1 MADLVRVAYADA
13 SALAKLVLVE
23 TETDALAS
31 RIQGQDRLLTSIVGV
46 VELVRVSRRELGERG
61 AREASGV
68 VAGLTVVPL
77 TPEVADLAR
86 RLDPPGLRALD
97 AIHLASA
104 RVGALMVDAFYCYDQ
119 RLCHAAAAAGLP
131 VESPGA

>member
-23 TETDALAS
+23 T
-31 RIQGQDRLLTSIVGV
+31 
-46 VELVRVSRRELGERG
+46 ELVRVSRRELGERG

-86 RLDPPGLRALD
+86 RLDPPGLQALD

>member
-1 MADLVRVAYADA
+1 MSDPSGGAYADA
-13 SALAKLVLVE
+13 SALAKLVLAE
-23 TETDALAS
+23 SETDALS
-31 RIQGQDRLLTSIVGV
+31 DRIGRHGRLLTSMVGV
-46 VELVRVSRRELGERG
+46 IELVRASRRELGENGVR
-61 AREASGV
+61 AASEI
-68 VAGLTVVPL
+68 VAGLSVVPL

-104 RVGALMVDAFYCYDQ
+104 IIGQVPLESFYCYDR
-119 RLCHAAAAAGLP
+119 RLCEAAAAAGLR

>member
-1 MADLVRVAYADA
+1 MTEPARFAYADA

-23 TETDALAS
+23 SETDALADC
-31 RIQGQDRLLTSIVGV
+31 IQEHDRLLTSIVGV

-61 AREASGV
+61 AREASRV

-77 TPEVADLAR
+77 TPQVADRAR

-104 RVGALMVDAFYCYDQ
+104 LTPGVVGPFYCYDR
-119 RLCHAAAAAGLP
+119 RLCDAAVAAGLA
-131 VESPGA
+131 VESPRA

>member
-1 MADLVRVAYADA
+1 LAEPARVAYADA
-13 SALAKLVLVE
+13 SALAKLVLAE
-23 TETDALAS
+23 TETDALLG
-31 RIQGQDRLLTSIVGV
+31 RIRGHDRLLTSIVGV

-86 RLDPPGLRALD
+86 SLDPPGLRALE

-104 RVGALMVDAFYCYDQ
+104 RVGALIVDAFYCYDH
-119 RLCHAAAAAGLP
+119 RLCEAAAGAGLP